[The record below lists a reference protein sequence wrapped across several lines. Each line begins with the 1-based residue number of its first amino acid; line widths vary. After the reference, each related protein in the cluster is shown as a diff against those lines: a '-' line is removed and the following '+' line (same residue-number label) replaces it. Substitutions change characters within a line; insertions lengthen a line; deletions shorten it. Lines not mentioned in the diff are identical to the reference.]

1 VAEVLTDEQSG
12 RIEQELAD
20 LLHRPVKQL
29 RAKWRDL
36 YRRAPPS
43 SFGRDLLRRSIAYR
57 IQEQAYGGL
66 NADIRCE
73 LERLVKE
80 QNKNPATKLEPI
92 RRIKAGS
99 VLVREWKGRSY
110 RVIVG
115 HNEFSYEGENYSNL
129 SEIARKITGT
139 RWNGPRFFGLRKFKE
154 TEESPVLPTSKRG
167 RRTR

>member
-1 VAEVLTDEQSG
+1 MAEVLANKQNG
-12 RIEQELAD
+12 PIEQELAD
-20 LLHRPVKQL
+20 LLHRPIKEL

-36 YRRAPPS
+36 YRRKPPS

-66 NADIRCE
+66 NPDTRYD

-80 QNKNPATKLEPI
+80 LNKNPAIKRVLV

-99 VLVREWKGRSY
+99 VLIREWKGKSY

-115 HNEFSYEGENYSNL
+115 NNEFSYEGENYSNL